1 MHHRSSF
8 GKLRFT
14 GGDAKSYTAV
24 KRVLLPVVKA
34 KFDASC
40 SARSGGET
48 ERWQDPELGDQEF
61 YLAEVKPL
69 VERIKPMMDLV
80 KADMSDEDLVK
91 AWGAAGEDALNIDYL
106 VSLKRAAWLDAK
118 RVK

>member
-1 MHHRSSF
+1 MHHRSTF

-24 KRVLLPVVKA
+24 KRALLPVAKA
-34 KFDASC
+34 KFGASC

-80 KADMSDEDLVK
+80 KADMSDEDVVK
-91 AWGAAGEDALNIDYL
+91 AWDAAGEDALNIDYL

-118 RVK
+118 RVR